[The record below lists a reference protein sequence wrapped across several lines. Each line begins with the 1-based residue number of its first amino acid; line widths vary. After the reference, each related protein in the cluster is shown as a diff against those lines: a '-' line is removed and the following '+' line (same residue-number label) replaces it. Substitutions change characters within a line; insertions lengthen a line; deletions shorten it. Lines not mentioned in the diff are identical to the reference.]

1 VLAIEQFMLQ
11 FDPAVLHQCYRG
23 CGKPAVPPELMLR
36 AVLFEIL
43 DSRPSPAQ
51 WHRDIQNDDNLKY
64 LGRFITPSRSTCYEF
79 RWRLGKVLDDI
90 HQQLLNFAQKEKV
103 LNATQAV
110 LDGSFFRG
118 LGSRHR
124 MLNEDQLNDR
134 KAQLAQAIANPD
146 SDQEYPKWMGATP
159 DGRERQALQYQK
171 ASEVLK
177 QRQVENSQ
185 RPSNKRKP
193 RRRVLISPS
202 DPESVIT
209 RDKEKVFCPV
219 YNAQTLVDVESL
231 LIIGTKVFASGTDW
245 RKLGTMIDQAN
256 QRLNSPLK
264 EVWADAGYCSIL
276 DIQDALSRGV
286 ELFAPFQAN
295 SMTEKNKQAKGQQQI
310 PREQFAFLK
319 EENAYRCPAGH
330 QANYVDKQPVWRSG
344 NERLTEY
351 RYRVSASHC
360 GDCPLKAQC
369 LRPTSKSRTIK
380 RLEGAELIEDMKTK
394 MATPEGKARIKKRGQ
409 IVERTFGDTKQNRSM
424 RRYHGY
430 GLKNAE
436 IENGLA
442 VLAQNVMTLYRLLS
456 NAQKPQEIAAA

>member
-1 VLAIEQFMLQ
+1 MLQ
-11 FDPAVLHQCYRG
+11 FDPSVLHKCYRG

-36 AVLFEIL
+36 IVLFEIL

-79 RWRLGKVLDDI
+79 RSRLGKVLDDI
-90 HQQLLNFAQKEKV
+90 HQQLLDVAQNEKV

-134 KAQLAQAIANPD
+134 RAQLAEAIANPD
-146 SDQEYPKWMGATP
+146 SDQEQPKWMGATP
-159 DGRERQALQYQK
+159 DGRMRQAIQFEK
-171 ASEVLK
+171 ASEVLT
-177 QRQVENSQ
+177 QRQLENSL
-185 RPSNKRKP
+185 RPKDKQLPCRQ
-193 RRRVLISPS
+193 VLISPS

-219 YNAQTLVDVESL
+219 YNVQNLIDAESL
-231 LIIGTKVFASGTDW
+231 LIIGTKVFASPTDS
-245 RKLGTMIDQAN
+245 RKVGIMIDLAN
-256 QRLNSPLK
+256 QWLHNPLE
-264 EVWADAGYCSIL
+264 EVTADAGYCSIL

-286 ELFAPFQAN
+286 ELYAPFQAN

-310 PREQFAFLK
+310 PREQFAFLE

-330 QANYVDKQPVWRSG
+330 QAKYVDKQQVWRSG
-344 NERLTEY
+344 NEHLTEF
-351 RYRVSASHC
+351 RYRVSPTHC

-380 RLEGAELIEDMKTK
+380 RLEGANLIEDMKTK
-394 MATPEGKARIKKRGQ
+394 MATPEGKARVKQRGQ
-409 IVERTFGDTKQNRSM
+409 IVERTFADTKHNRSM

-442 VLAQNVMTLYRLLS
+442 ALAQNIMTLYRLLQK
-456 NAQKPQEIAAA
+456 ARKPQENAAA